1 MENIATAP
9 RLVRVRSRGQL
20 TIPQDMREALSLDE
34 STGLNIFRVGK
45 VLIMSPKHFQ
55 RTSLA
60 NGVERGKQVE
70 GSNLQN
76 SMKLRGQTFKIRLNI
91 KRVIHKKVGPALKHS
106 AKGITP

>member
-9 RLVRVRSRGQL
+9 KLVRVRSRGQL

-45 VLIMSPKHFQ
+45 VLIMSPKRLQ

-60 NGVERGKQVE
+60 NGVEREIQRPRCRK
-70 GSNLQN
+70 
-76 SMKLRGQTFKIRLNI
+76 
-91 KRVIHKKVGPALKHS
+91 GPGVVSTLF
-106 AKGITP
+106 TRCFL